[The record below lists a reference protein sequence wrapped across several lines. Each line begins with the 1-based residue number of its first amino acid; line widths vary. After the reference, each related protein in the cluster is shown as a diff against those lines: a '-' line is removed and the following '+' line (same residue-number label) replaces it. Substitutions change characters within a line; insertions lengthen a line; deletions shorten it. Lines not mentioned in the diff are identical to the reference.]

1 MAGENSGDT
10 VNIISVGVD
19 TAEALTKIKQ
29 LERAISSSAG
39 RIASLEKQ
47 GLGNSAEA
55 NKRRATIQ
63 QQRQDLLALEAG
75 FKKLSDTQKA
85 ALAVEEKF
93 AESRSRGSKVTA
105 SYRATV
111 DGVNLSY
118 REGVKASSDLVKSI
132 SLENAARAKQLSLG
146 NDTLALMR
154 RATAE
159 ARTSAKESMAMYAP
173 MAKLR
178 EDFLRALEAGNKLN
192 LAGQRAAEWK
202 QVQQAERMAMLNI
215 EGERQQHLARLRA
228 QEAGNKLNLAGQR
241 AAEWK
246 QVQQAERM
254 AMLNI
259 EGERQQHLARLR
271 AQEAGNKLNLA
282 GQRAAEWSKLRSE
295 MAGVYALTTKAADG
309 YNAFGKSIVG
319 ATALANRF
327 GEAQAKAF
335 LGPRSYLLGLSGE
348 LDNHRA
354 KLKGA
359 TDSTARHSS
368 ATHAAALAHDAL
380 HSAARGV
387 SGVMGGLWLTY
398 ARMLPVL
405 IATAGAT
412 KALKDSFSGGL
423 DTTFQSQF
431 IASVDTGGKVQGD
444 ALRSLRNDI
453 LTSLTEVGRDSVFTV
468 EQNADALKK
477 LSLAGIEASR
487 GINLLGTASNA
498 AIFAQEDLGKTT
510 EMILDTLYNFN
521 LASMDAGKMA
531 DNFERVANVMSY
543 TAITVNAGFADIAK
557 SFQNIVGVAGTFG
570 IEIEEASA
578 ILQNLAK
585 SGIRGQKAGTYVR
598 NFLDDFL
605 GAPISQ
611 RAEKR
616 LSELN
621 IERFDPDK
629 FGTYGVSQYID
640 EVVKKIAD
648 LDFVEQQST
657 IRAITNQRSRRVLR
671 QEIIASYQQEG
682 TLLERVV
689 TLAEKAE
696 GSLANMA
703 EGLKDN
709 AKMSLQYAQAAYN
722 ASVIEAYQGAGT
734 DLALADIGKQLQN
747 IFNSEE
753 FKSFL
758 KSAVTFA
765 TDALKSLTKLFEYL
779 IDSQSTIK
787 SAISV
792 AFDSAL
798 ILGFVSAVG
807 KAVHAVQ
814 SFIPVAAGAAAAMQ
828 GKTVAAGLGAAA
840 GAGLGAASAVVGS
853 GILLIKHFEDKKWDH
868 AGKSVSQL
876 EDELKGLEARMK
888 SVAAQAQDDSTGF
901 YANELS
907 ELEGRVKG
915 TRKALEDFR
924 REEERSLAV
933 LRGQKVSA
941 QWQEAANQFIEQYNR
956 MTAAIR
962 TGGLDRE
969 TFDFLNFTNA
979 EKTIKGLKEIEAQ
992 AGKIIDS
999 LRTRQKDLTLQLSVS
1014 GLSDADKERLQS
1026 ELRGVTNELQV
1037 AQEQFGKVAQAIDTA
1052 MDASA
1057 RAVEGVIKFN
1067 AQLTKLGITS
1077 LSIVKEKTVELKKAF
1092 SDAILQGDALAA
1104 YQEAASRRQAEA
1116 ARASAETY
1124 SQLAAQAGNDE
1135 QRSFFLR
1142 VAESAQQA
1150 ATSFDGLGDSTR
1162 DLADVQAY
1170 LADKASLSSA
1180 ALAQMDSPTLDAQ
1193 SVALE
1198 KMAKALSQTAEARLK
1213 DTLATLEQARAQAE
1227 LSGDDARVASINRYI
1242 SALNGL
1248 AAAQKA
1254 AAEQRSNEGRGR
1266 RGERDA
1272 IRSQLEEARTA
1283 IQDFKN
1289 SYSEMLSS
1297 IQDSTKDLAIGPLE
1311 AYERSM
1317 RAAAEAY
1324 DQMFA
1329 AIYKAKNTSGLSAN
1343 DRQKLQ
1349 TDELKL
1355 LGEANKETRRL
1366 LEEYHDILED
1376 RSKNLEELEIATGR
1390 KVLGAAESW
1399 LREYANKYG
1408 ETVTLLQSDI
1418 TNLET
1423 KLKVAVDTG
1432 QSDEEVARLTA
1443 ALKVLKDQL
1452 VSFSRSATLGAWA
1465 ADIEESIGIAEKT
1478 LESFSQTLD
1487 RMADKSSKEGL
1498 FGILSGNAAAFE
1510 ATKAKYVRG
1519 LQESISEIKRKI
1531 WEAGQQGDFKLK
1543 AELEIRLGNLEGS
1556 LQEASERIDPILEG
1570 WGDSLG
1576 DYIANGI
1583 VYGFD
1588 QGESP
1593 AKAFA
1598 NMLRH
1603 EIYKSI
1609 ASALSKQFTLSLN
1622 NIFGGGGIGTDF
1634 LTSAFNAVFSRP
1646 GSGAAAAGVSPAGV
1660 GSSGVLS
1667 GVNPLSMLGGNS
1679 IGMGFSN
1686 AATWLAQ
1693 SNLLAGTGVGN
1704 YLTGFAG
1711 NAAGMSNLAL
1721 GGAGLLGGIGA
1732 NLLFG
1737 GKGYSSAGGSLGSTV
1752 GMIAGGPIG
1761 AAIGGLLG
1769 GAIGSLFGGGEPSD
1783 KTAWATVNPTSNA
1796 VSNIG
1801 SMTGKKDPGQEAR
1814 DNTKTLAQFVG
1825 TFANLAGINSSIT
1838 AMTGGRDGTRLRIN
1852 RAEGTQGT
1860 QGFLA
1865 RLKGE
1870 RAGGTHGFRTPGA
1883 GIANGGDALNYGYG
1897 DEAIRKMLD
1906 DLVDEGTLP
1915 RSVIDSWRA
1924 MKTDMVG
1931 VSRDATELVSTLNLL
1946 VQGYDRASIERA
1958 NLLQKEGEALESAM
1972 GRMISIENALKG
1984 ATLPGTEL
1992 ANNAGAMVAQLK
2004 KLSLSAIPTSVEQF
2018 RALIDGLDLT
2028 AAGGREAYVS
2038 LMNLAPAFIEIQK
2051 AQETLYSQ
2059 LLTDDEKTSRA
2070 AKALSTAFRELGVS
2084 MPESRDELRSMIDAQ
2099 DQTTQSGATL
2109 RAQLLGLVPAFL
2121 EAGAAVERATGAARE
2136 AAEEAARTARQMA
2149 EQEVAAARRA
2159 ADTAGTAARNMATQ
2173 NLSNAQSASNE
2184 ARSTAEDSARRAVQL
2199 AENELSAALAS
2210 ADQYKT
2216 LRKDLVSGTFSP
2228 LSEME
2233 VAEWSGNNYRDT
2245 LSRARG
2251 GDSQALSDLP
2261 GAARSFLESKMQ
2273 TATSAEDYIRAY
2285 AGVQA
2290 NAAELEGSAL
2300 NDVELAR
2307 AQLESVKSQTGV
2319 LIDIKDEITTVA
2331 EALSVFG
2338 ADYIKYVDSQGAVS
2352 TAQSELDR
2360 VNSVISSLVPDSG
2373 QFNSVDEALAAF
2385 NTAFSDLTSAE
2396 GLLETV
2402 NKETSVL
2409 LPLEEGVTSAADALE
2424 VFREKLLAY
2433 NALTAE
2439 LTSEPMP
2446 EPPPPVPTLQPTPE
2460 PTPTGPTQEQP
2471 KAKWPWEATGLLA
2484 RLLANRNL
2492 ETGRPGVNDTSST
2505 IDPDQWAAR
2514 LQHYKEKI
2522 KSGGMSSGR
2531 ILSLTDYLSARGEYA
2546 GARFA
2551 SGGTHTGGIRLVGE
2565 RGPELEVTGPSRI
2578 WSYEQTRR
2586 MLSGGGEN
2594 GQLLV
2599 ELAALRTEVAQ
2610 LRAATEATAMN
2621 THEFKKQ
2628 ISRWDQEGMPE
2639 VRETV

>member
-241 AAEWK
+241 AAEW
-246 QVQQAERM
+246 
-254 AMLNI
+254 
-259 EGERQQHLARLR
+259 
-271 AQEAGNKLNLA
+271 
-282 GQRAAEWSKLRSE
+282 SKLRSE

-453 LTSLTEVGRDSVFTV
+453 LTSLIEVGRDSVFTV

-621 IERFDPDK
+621 IERFDPGK

-1769 GAIGSLFGGGEPSD
+1769 GAIGSLFGGGKPSD
-1783 KTAWATVNPTSNA
+1783 KTAWATVNPTSGA
-1796 VSNIG
+1796 LSGIG

-1814 DNTKTLAQFVG
+1814 DNTKSLAEFIG
-1825 TFANLAGINSSIT
+1825 GFAGLAGISSSIT
-1838 AMTGGRDGTRLRIN
+1838 AMTGGRDGLRLKIN
-1852 RAEGTQGT
+1852 RSEG
-1860 QGFLA
+1860 
-1865 RLKGE
+1865 RL
-1870 RAGGTHGFRTPGA
+1870 GFRTPGA
-1883 GIANGGDALNYGYG
+1883 GVASGGNSLNYGYG